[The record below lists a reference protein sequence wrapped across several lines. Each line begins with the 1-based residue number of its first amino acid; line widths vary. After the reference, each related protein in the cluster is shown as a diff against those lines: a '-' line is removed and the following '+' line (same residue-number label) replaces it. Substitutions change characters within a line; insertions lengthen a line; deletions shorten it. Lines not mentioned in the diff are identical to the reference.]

1 MPAVLITGAG
11 RGIGRAI
18 AERLSAAGWDV
29 YAGVR
34 SGEAPAGTT
43 AVRLDVTSAEDIA
56 ALDDALPERL
66 DAVVNNAGI
75 AIGGPVE
82 GVPLEEVRR
91 QFEVNV
97 TAPIAVTQA
106 VMPRLRASRGRV
118 VFVSSVSGR
127 VSTPLTGVYNASK
140 FAIEGLADAMRMEVR
155 PWGVRVVLVEPAQ
168 TDTDMWRGMEAEL
181 DATVASLSP
190 EQRELYAKHTAGFRR
205 MIPISLKLS
214 SPAEGVAATVEKA
227 LTTSRPKARYVV
239 GIGPRI
245 QAVMSG
251 LTPTPVLDAALS
263 RALGIPRKA

>member
-1 MPAVLITGAG
+1 LPSVLVTGAG

-18 AERLSAAGWDV
+18 AERLCASGWDV
-29 YAGVR
+29 YAGIR
-34 SGEAPAGTT
+34 SGEAPAGCT
-43 AVRLDVTSAEDIA
+43 AVQLDVTSAEDVA
-56 ALDDALPERL
+56 ALDGLLPDRL

-82 GVPLEEVRR
+82 AVPLDEVRR

-97 TAPIAVTQA
+97 VGQVAVTQA
-106 VMPRLRASRGRV
+106 VMPRLRPARGRV

-140 FAIEGLADAMRMEVR
+140 FAIEALADAMRMEVR

-168 TDTDMWRGMEAEL
+168 TDTDMWRGMETEL
-181 DATVASLSP
+181 DATIASLKP
-190 EQRELYAKHTAGFRR
+190 EHRELYAKHTAGFRR
-205 MIPISLKLS
+205 MIPLSIRIS

-227 LTTSRPKARYVV
+227 LTASRPKARYVV
-239 GIGPRI
+239 GVGPRL
-245 QAVMSG
+245 QAVMAG

-263 RALGIPRKA
+263 RALGVPRKA